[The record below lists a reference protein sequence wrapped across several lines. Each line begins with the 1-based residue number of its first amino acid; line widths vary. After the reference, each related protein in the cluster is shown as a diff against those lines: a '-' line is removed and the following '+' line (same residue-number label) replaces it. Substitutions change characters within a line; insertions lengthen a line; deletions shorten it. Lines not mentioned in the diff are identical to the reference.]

1 MLWIESIL
9 NQTTKRHGAR
19 TMANSSSCYSLG
31 IQAIV
36 VGLLSATYYQLGLFD
51 WPTFNEQSSIVMLE
65 ERRNKRDRPLHALVA
80 TCRHQDQFNHV
91 ERLLT
96 ATKQIA
102 RESNIEIIQ
111 HVVKMPANND
121 DDENENNSQEESVK
135 TTTSNVV
142 SLNMTDALI
151 NAARLYDSSPVVA
164 TTNSGVAVSL
174 YYDNPSETLTPKW
187 AVGWLVHVKKFHQLV
202 DIAEQINTQKNE
214 IFGSTENAQMILPE
228 PIKAVRIGGHG
239 PILKARIPW
248 RTRLTLRL
256 APILHWNR
264 GMKKYLKEY
273 DDDDD
278 DDGTQKTKAHS
289 DNNCQN
295 DGISSVVS
303 CEMYVK
309 SMEYGKSYIDYILLM
324 GDTSNEWYDLFPPV
338 EAINTNQRPVYE
350 VSYINIQHLKPH
362 LDL

>member
-1 MLWIESIL
+1 
-9 NQTTKRHGAR
+9 
-19 TMANSSSCYSLG
+19 MANSSSCYSLG

-51 WPTFNEQSSIVMLE
+51 WPTFNEQSSIVAV
-65 ERRNKRDRPLHALVA
+65 ERRKRDRPLHALVA
-80 TCRHQDQFNHV
+80 TCRHQDQFHHV
-91 ERLLT
+91 ERLFT
-96 ATKQIA
+96 ATKQIIS
-102 RESNIEIIQ
+102 ESNIEIIQ
-111 HVVKMPANND
+111 QHVVKMPSNND
-121 DDENENNSQEESVK
+121 DDNNENNNSQEESVK

-187 AVGWLVHVKKFHQLV
+187 AVGWLVHIKKFHQLV
-202 DIAEQINTQKNE
+202 DIAEQMNTQKNE

-256 APILHWNR
+256 ALYYI
-264 GMKKYLKEY
+264 
-273 DDDDD
+273 
-278 DDGTQKTKAHS
+278 
-289 DNNCQN
+289 
-295 DGISSVVS
+295 GIVV
-303 CEMYVK
+303 
-309 SMEYGKSYIDYILLM
+309 
-324 GDTSNEWYDLFPPV
+324 
-338 EAINTNQRPVYE
+338 
-350 VSYINIQHLKPH
+350 
-362 LDL
+362 

>member
-1 MLWIESIL
+1 
-9 NQTTKRHGAR
+9 
-19 TMANSSSCYSLG
+19 MANSSSCYSLG

-36 VGLLSATYYQLGLFD
+36 VGLLIATYYQLGLFD
-51 WPTFNEQSSIVMLE
+51 WPTFNEQSSIVAV
-65 ERRNKRDRPLHALVA
+65 ERRKRDRPLHALVA

-96 ATKQIA
+96 ATKQIIS
-102 RESNIEIIQ
+102 ESNIELIQ

-121 DDENENNSQEESVK
+121 DGNNENNNSQEESVET

-151 NAARLYDSSPVVA
+151 NAARLYDGSPVVG
-164 TTNSGVAVSL
+164 TNSVAVSL

-187 AVGWLVHVKKFHQLV
+187 AVGWLVHVKKFHHLV
-202 DIAEQINTQKNE
+202 DIAEQMNTQKND
-214 IFGSTENAQMILPE
+214 IFGSTENVQMILPE

-273 DDDDD
+273 DDF
-278 DDGTQKTKAHS
+278 GTNTKAHS

-303 CEMYVK
+303 CEMCVK
-309 SMEYGKSYIDYILLM
+309 TMEYGKSYIDYILLM

-338 EAINTNQRPVYE
+338 EV
-350 VSYINIQHLKPH
+350 
-362 LDL
+362 